1 MAQQLSKAVDL
12 LEAAQAELILGHI
25 ASMAPGRLIELQLS
39 DLRQHA
45 VEAGLLI
52 EAAQRIIAEV
62 AIGDQPD
69 QSDQPIAQE
78 VPA

>member
-39 DLRQHA
+39 ELRKHA
-45 VEAGLLI
+45 VEAGLLVD
-52 EAAQRIIAEV
+52 AALRIIADV
-62 AIGDQPD
+62 AMSDQPD
-69 QSDQPIAQE
+69 QSGHPIPQE
-78 VPA
+78 VHA

>member
-1 MAQQLSKAVDL
+1 MAQQLSQAVDL

-39 DLRQHA
+39 DLRGHS
-45 VEAGLLI
+45 VEAGLLV
-52 EAAQRIIAEV
+52 EAARRILVEA
-62 AIGDQPD
+62 AMSDQPD
-69 QSDQPIAQE
+69 QSGNPIPQD